1 MHSYL
6 VGIAGGTASGKT
18 TLAKRL
24 FEHAS
29 DAQVAVIELDR
40 YYRCQDEMPMS
51 SRITAN
57 YDHPDSLEFELLVQ
71 HLQKLQAGITVQ
83 TPVCDFEN
91 HTRCKQSTIT
101 VAPRPIIVVEGIL
114 IFAVPKLC
122 ELFGTRIFVDAP
134 SDLRLSRR
142 IERDVRERG
151 RTRESVLQQWN
162 SSVEPM
168 HQAFCEPSR
177 SAAHIIFDG
186 STCYDAPLDEMWQ
199 SLQAAASRDNSR

>member
-1 MHSYL
+1 MGSYL

-18 TLAKRL
+18 TLARRL

-29 DAQVAVIELDR
+29 DEQVAVIELDR
-40 YYRCQDEMPMS
+40 YYRRQDDMPMS
-51 SRITAN
+51 SRVTAN
-57 YDHPDSLEFELLVQ
+57 YDHPDSLEFDLLVE
-71 HLQKLQAGITVQ
+71 HLEQLQAGISVQ
-83 TPVCDFEN
+83 TPVYDFEN
-91 HTRCKQSTIT
+91 HTRCKKSTIT
-101 VAPRPIIVVEGIL
+101 VEPRPVILVEGIL
-114 IFAVPKLC
+114 VFAVPKLC
-122 ELFGTRIFVDAP
+122 ELFRTRIFVDAP
-134 SDLRLSRR
+134 ADLRLSRR

-186 STCYDAPLDEMWQ
+186 ATCCDAPLDEMWRT
-199 SLQAAASRDNSR
+199 LHEAASRGNSL